1 MNGGVFLITAEVGCK
16 PNAIYLSRVARY
28 LRANVIP
35 ISDSL
40 ESSRFVVVNTC
51 GFDDE
56 HEGITLDAI
65 ADAFRRKRPEA
76 TILSMG
82 CLNVINRAVLEER
95 FPELVFVDKG
105 EDLDRALGATTPFD
119 TVSEAYLD
127 ESLIPRI
134 SVRGGNQTLRVRSA
148 VGYGRFMLE
157 LHRRLGS
164 PHLEDVHFRQVFEE
178 ITRART
184 CFVQIGSGCVGRC
197 SYCIIKKA
205 KGGPASRAIA
215 QILHDIE
222 AGHRDGEAVN
232 LVADD
237 CGSYGVDTG
246 DSLFDLV
253 AAISERFPDL
263 PLDLCY
269 VNPFWLVR
277 QTDQYLAMFRDARI
291 RSVNVSMQSGSD
303 RVLKK
308 MNRQYRVEQVTGL
321 LAEIRGVSPQTMLW
335 THFLVNFPSETW
347 GEYRQT
353 LALSD
358 HFDMYYTYVYS
369 RREGTPSARMT
380 SDTSYRLGRLK
391 KELLYLRL
399 ASRIFSKLNG
409 PSAALSLVSGVAA
422 TMLGRSKAS

>member
-1 MNGGVFLITAEVGCK
+1 MA
-16 PNAIYLSRVARY
+16 YLS
-28 LRANVIP
+28 
-35 ISDSL
+35 DS
-40 ESSRFVVVNTC
+40 
-51 GFDDE
+51 
-56 HEGITLDAI
+56 
-65 ADAFRRKRPEA
+65 K
-76 TILSMG
+76 
-82 CLNVINRAVLEER
+82 
-95 FPELVFVDKG
+95 
-105 EDLDRALGATTPFD
+105 
-119 TVSEAYLD
+119 
-127 ESLIPRI
+127 
-134 SVRGGNQTLRVRSA
+134 
-148 VGYGRFMLE
+148 
-157 LHRRLGS
+157 
-164 PHLEDVHFRQVFEE
+164 
-178 ITRART
+178 
-184 CFVQIGSGCVGRC
+184 
-197 SYCIIKKA
+197 
-205 KGGPASRAIA
+205 
-215 QILHDIE
+215 
-222 AGHRDGEAVN
+222 
-232 LVADD
+232 
-237 CGSYGVDTG
+237 
-246 DSLFDLV
+246 LV